1 MLMCNIGLH
10 IILHIILQEEFAPF
24 QSMNI
29 YSSEEQHA
37 HLHVYQVHRA
47 W

>member
-1 MLMCNIGLH
+1 MLMCNIGGF
-10 IILHIILQEEFAPF
+10 ILQEEFAPF

-29 YSSEEQHA
+29 YSGEEQHA